1 MEKENRTE
9 RGMWMVVAFYILQ
22 LGSHPGD
29 LKKGQMSHLCIC
41 WQSVPGRRKSKI
53 KCPELGVCSRDS
65 KEVFTARKVTD
76 IGKEVGRVRSS
87 RALEA
92 VV

>member
-1 MEKENRTE
+1 MGNVD
-9 RGMWMVVAFYILQ
+9 GSSILHIAAG
-22 LGSHPGD
+22 GSHPGD
-29 LKKGQMSHLCIC
+29 LKKEQMSHICIC

-65 KEVFTARKVTD
+65 KEAFTARKVTD
-76 IGKEVGRVRSS
+76 ISKEVGRVRSS

-92 VV
+92 IM

>member
-1 MEKENRTE
+1 
-9 RGMWMVVAFYILQ
+9 
-22 LGSHPGD
+22 
-29 LKKGQMSHLCIC
+29 MSHICIC

-53 KCPELGVCSRDS
+53 KCPELGVCSRDR
-65 KEVFTARKVTD
+65 KEAFTARKVTD
-76 IGKEVGRVRSS
+76 ISKDVGRVRSS